1 MKLPEIPVTAAALV
15 IPICAHETVT
25 VVALVVTGIS
35 TWPWLL
41 SAKLTL
47 MPTLVMAPEAL
58 ASVMDKPE
66 YAVRS
71 NVVQATSV
79 LVALSW
85 TWPKSVSPKPAELAP
100 MLLAASVPEKVQ
112 DPFPHFADTVL
123 ASLP

>member
-1 MKLPEIPVTAAALV
+1 MITRSSVTLLAPLMKLPEIPVTTAALV

-85 TWPKSVSPKPAELAP
+85 TC
-100 MLLAASVPEKVQ
+100 
-112 DPFPHFADTVL
+112 
-123 ASLP
+123 